1 MEENVNARIVLGGKI
16 VNFKGRMAGIFEE
29 AICAIQ
35 KKHPIYDE
43 LKKFENKDYQVLRN
57 GLDKDENEILFNS
70 INIPE
75 IISLI
80 LKGINKA
87 FNY

>member
-1 MEENVNARIVLGGKI
+1 MVPGYGGA
-16 VNFKGRMAGIFEE
+16 FYGA
-29 AICAIQ
+29 
-35 KKHPIYDE
+35 
-43 LKKFENKDYQVLRN
+43 VLRN

-75 IISLI
+75 ITSLI

>member
-1 MEENVNARIVLGGKI
+1 MDSKYLVVNGGSSS
-16 VNFKGRMAGIFEE
+16 
-29 AICAIQ
+29 
-35 KKHPIYDE
+35 
-43 LKKFENKDYQVLRN
+43 LKFSLF
-57 GLDKDENEILFNS
+57 DKDENEILFNS